1 MLSHI
6 SEHCYWNWNS
16 LKRQI
21 ISGQFLLTMFIFRVV
36 ELCLAAAAKRDPSNL
51 ALHFYKNGENPDD
64 SAGMAAFHARSACYS
79 QVQHIRLSSPG
90 IIQSHDTF
98 LGDQYAV
105 HSPICLFHRG
115 NLSISASRARTP
127 TSGKILSTVRV
138 TIHLSKYRQYHPPC
152 LPRLPRTGVR
162 RFSSWWLPPQT
173 S

>member
-1 MLSHI
+1 MDCPILGNHFFNTRRL
-6 SEHCYWNWNS
+6 C
-16 LKRQI
+16 
-21 ISGQFLLTMFIFRVV
+21 RVV

-79 QVQHIRLSSPG
+79 QVQHIHLSSLD
-90 IIQSHDTF
+90 IILWHDTF

-115 NLSISASRARTP
+115 NLSISAPCARTSS
-127 TSGKILSTVRV
+127 SGGILCTVHV
-138 TIHLSKYRQYHPPC
+138 SIHLSKYRQCHPPC
-152 LPRLPRTGVR
+152 RPRLPRTGVR
-162 RFSSWWLPPQT
+162 RFSSWWLPPQI